1 MRSFP
6 SSLNRGGNSA
16 THLGK
21 SEGSLD
27 DNKTS
32 ADSNTV
38 FSEDIERM
46 SMYNYNLNNYVKKE
60 LLNESH
66 INISE
71 NIDYINQ
78 LKLRADN
85 NELEKEIID
94 TENPLHIPGS
104 VFGHVNKYKMIYKKA
119 LETLYASGQTKGQ
132 TDGATILTTNTAVV
146 QSMFNPQFMIQAV
159 GMNDNTP
166 LLNNAPSKTLIKR
179 TNPTIKNLCG
189 DSMKVN
195 SDLGVG
201 RFRYADFMFCKYLG
215 QVPNNHL
222 VVLRKFAHPIG
233 DNIYKYAGP
242 KYRNKKNPGKYDF
255 SAEEDVSRLVT
266 WFDTEDVKLEDLA
279 KYDYS
284 MSWKELKAERQ
295 WKPSKED
302 SSQRGVLGMLSNM
315 NPQYNKLALGGFTGD
330 NNIMSALGSKFGYH
344 HVQSDNLEML
354 SDYDKNRVYT
364 PINTVQDTN
373 VYEGILHVNQEIS
386 LTFSYK
392 LRAYD
397 NMNPKSAMLDLIGN
411 ILETTYRRGHFWGGS
426 KNILGPS
433 PNPAAWKKAN
443 AFVDNSWDKLG
454 GVMSGLTTGDFSFTE
469 ILGSVSNA
477 LTQIMASAVNGVRSM
492 YGMTQSATAKDL
504 QNNGTSAQT
513 LNGIKPRNLANKAK
527 NVAKGV
533 GTAIQNP
540 NATVGQGISGALKGL
555 QSFDAKT
562 GLSSGAKG
570 ALKDTLGRPAMYAF
584 DSLLSGDNVGLW
596 HLTIGNPYN
605 PIISLGNLIMT
616 GATVSQTGPL
626 GIDDFPSEIKVTVK
640 LKPGRSRDLTELSK
654 MYTKGMGSLYLP
666 VGGNKLS
673 NYFPLYKN
681 EEDIEM
687 QVYKTMKAQREAN
700 AKADVAANKTIEAT
714 TAYNEQMSEQQETNA
729 NATQQQSPQAEKPS
743 TMKNAKEYNTD
754 IIDKFISESNVIPKS
769 DLDMDSVAA
778 GDRKYDMLAARA
790 EIGLTSGVGLFR
802 MQMPDRYGD
811 SSVMFSL
818 ANMTSDKAKTK

>member
-6 SSLNRGGNSA
+6 NSLNRGGNNA

-21 SEGSLD
+21 SDNSVN
-27 DNKTS
+27 DNKIS
-32 ADSNTV
+32 ADGEVT
-38 FSEDIERM
+38 FSEDVERM
-46 SMYNYNLNNYVKKE
+46 SMYNYNMNNYIKKD
-60 LLNESH
+60 LLNENH

-71 NIDYINQ
+71 NIEYINQ

-85 NELEKEIID
+85 DTLAKEIID

-104 VFGHVNKYKMIYKKA
+104 VFGHVNKYRMIYKKA
-119 LETLYASGQTKGQ
+119 LETLYSSGQAKGQ

-215 QVPNNHL
+215 KVPNNHL

-233 DNIYKYAGP
+233 DNIYKYSGP
-242 KYRNKKNPGKYDF
+242 RYRNKKNPGQYDF
-255 SAEEDVSRLVT
+255 SAEEDVARLVT
-266 WFDTEDVKLEDLA
+266 WFDTEDVKLDDLA

-284 MSWKELKAERQ
+284 MSWKELTAERQ
-295 WKPSKED
+295 WQPSKED
-302 SSQRGVLGMLSNM
+302 NSQRGIMGMLANM

-330 NNIMSALGSKFGYH
+330 HNIMSALGSKFGYH

-354 SDYDKNRVYT
+354 GDYDHNRVYT

-373 VYEGILHVNQEIS
+373 VYEGRLQVNQEIS

-411 ILETTYRRGHFWGGS
+411 ILEVTYRRGHFWGGS

-443 AFVDNSWDKLG
+443 AFIDNSWDKLG

-469 ILGSVSNA
+469 ILGSISNA
-477 LTQIMASAVNGVRSM
+477 VTKLMGSTANAVLGMVGMGQSAMAS
-492 YGMTQSATAKDL
+492 DL
-504 QNNGTSAQT
+504 QNNGTSANT

-527 NVAKGV
+527 NVGKNAS
-533 GTAIQNP
+533 TAIQHP
-540 NATVGQGISGALKGL
+540 NTTIGQGISGALKGL

-605 PIISLGNLIMT
+605 PVISLGNLIMT
-616 GATVSQTGPL
+616 GATVTQTGPL
-626 GIDDFPSEIKVTVK
+626 GIDDFPSELKVTVK

-673 NYFPLYKN
+673 DYFPLYKN
-681 EEDIEM
+681 EKDIEL
-687 QVYKTMKAQREAN
+687 QVYNAMKAQREAN
-700 AKADVAANKTIEAT
+700 AKSDMEADKTIEAT
-714 TAYNEQMSEQQETNA
+714 IAYNGQQSQQQETNSPSP
-729 NATQQQSPQAEKPS
+729 QQQSPQAEQPQG
-743 TMKNAKEYNTD
+743 MKNAKEYNTD
-754 IIDKFISESNVIPKS
+754 IIDKFIADSNVIPKA
-769 DLDMDSVAA
+769 DLDMDFVDA
-778 GDRKYDMLAARA
+778 GNRQYDMLAARA
-790 EIGLTSGVGLFR
+790 EIGLTSGVGLYR

-818 ANMTSDKAKTK
+818 ANIKSNKTKTK